1 MSAHLK
7 SKKYDYAMYGGVE
20 DDASLDIV
28 KYKLEI
34 AFPVEES
41 SNGVYKLGSVNIDLN
56 DDLYITPPSTVYAV
70 DWGDGMKSMLCVNR
84 YTGDWHHTYSMEDG
98 TMTTKVFDIVIKGN
112 DLPQHKNDKK
122 AGYIAKVEHSNYT
135 VTLRSG
141 V

>member
-56 DDLYITPPSTVYAV
+56 DDYNASLYCLCSRLGRRNEEYA
-70 DWGDGMKSMLCVNR
+70 LC
-84 YTGDWHHTYSMEDG
+84 
-98 TMTTKVFDIVIKGN
+98 
-112 DLPQHKNDKK
+112 
-122 AGYIAKVEHSNYT
+122 
-135 VTLRSG
+135 
-141 V
+141 